1 MALMQSGLSP
11 DEIGY
16 INAHATSTPIGDV
29 AEVNAITAVFG
40 DRKDLS
46 ISSTKSSTGHLL
58 GGAGMSFDK
67 KRKALTKNILII
79 F

>member
-1 MALMQSGLSP
+1 MKMALLQSGLQP
-11 DEIGY
+11 DDMDY

-40 DRKDLS
+40 ERKNLA

-58 GGAGMSFDK
+58 GAAGDSFNP
-67 KRKALTKNILII
+67 RMN
-79 F
+79 